1 MSALKINSEN
11 FDKIERAEKPVLLDF
26 YAEWCGPC
34 RMVLPLIDSIAK
46 ERGDL
51 LVGKVN
57 VESSPELAEKFGV
70 YSIPTLVVMK
80 DGKVHRKVS
89 GARPK
94 SAILELL
101 D

>member
-1 MSALKINSEN
+1 MSANKRIQWLHSRISDGSYPNASR
-11 FDKIERAEKPVLLDF
+11 I
-26 YAEWCGPC
+26 
-34 RMVLPLIDSIAK
+34 
-46 ERGDL
+46 
-51 LVGKVN
+51 
-57 VESSPELAEKFGV
+57 AEKFGV

-94 SAILELL
+94 AKILELL